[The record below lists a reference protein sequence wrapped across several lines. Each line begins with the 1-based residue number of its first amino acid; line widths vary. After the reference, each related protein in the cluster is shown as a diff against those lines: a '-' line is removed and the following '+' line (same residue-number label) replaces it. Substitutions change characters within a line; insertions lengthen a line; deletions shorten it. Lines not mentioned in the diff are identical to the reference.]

1 MGYVRDR
8 HVAVI
13 KDGRE
18 LTVQRFIVKMSVIA
32 DRMALVLVQITA
44 NVV

>member
-1 MGYVRDR
+1 MGYVKGR

-13 KDGRE
+13 KDGKE

-32 DRMALVLVQITA
+32 DLMALVLVQITA

>member
-1 MGYVRDR
+1 MGFVCKG
-8 HVAVI
+8 HVVVI

-18 LTVQRFIVKMSVIA
+18 LTVQCFIVKMSVIA
-32 DRMALVLVQITA
+32 DLLAHVLDLTTA

>member
-1 MGYVRDR
+1 MEFASKG
-8 HVAVI
+8 HVVVI

-18 LTVQRFIVKMSVIA
+18 LTVQCFTVKMSVIA
-32 DRMALVLVQITA
+32 DRLAHVLDLITA

>member
-1 MGYVRDR
+1 MAFANSR

-32 DRMALVLVQITA
+32 DLMALVLVQITA